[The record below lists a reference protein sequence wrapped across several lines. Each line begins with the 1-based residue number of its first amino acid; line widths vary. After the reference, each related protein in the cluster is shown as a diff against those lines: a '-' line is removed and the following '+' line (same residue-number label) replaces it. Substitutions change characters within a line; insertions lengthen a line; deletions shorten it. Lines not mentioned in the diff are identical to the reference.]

1 MMSARKLRMLFSGL
15 AILLVVCLPA
25 AGRDGDADVPNPAS
39 VKVAMAMRDIPR
51 DLQEAWIRFHE
62 LELCQSIEA
71 EFIFHR
77 DGMEVRSRADD
88 DSSSQ
93 KLIRLLDPLRTVYK
107 ISLSEAH
114 IPGVA
119 EGPSGSVLEEV
130 PPSLWNNDK
139 LRLYMRDN
147 FAPTSAILAGKGNE
161 PKESDEVDWLVKQSL
176 AMFSKQTLD
185 WTRRMNR
192 YASDLPLLADAA
204 FNAKLAPELQSRVM
218 EVCIEH
224 TQAMDRL
231 AQRLSGNLVLALPD
245 SPQSFRP
252 FSASEP
258 RAPGKPRPF
267 EELSELSAM
276 AQSIA
281 RRIHHFIYP
290 RDFTVSLSDLKKPG
304 LLEALKG
311 LRAKVM
317 IFLQHMVRN
326 GKS

>member
-1 MMSARKLRMLFSGL
+1 MLHHINRQDKIKFIRMLNLRKVLNCKGTPRESDRMEELVTIAHLFFLQIDAINGSKRKLF
-15 AILLVVCLPA
+15 C
-25 AGRDGDADVPNPAS
+25 
-39 VKVAMAMRDIPR
+39 
-51 DLQEAWIRFHE
+51 EEIR
-62 LELCQSIEA
+62 I
-71 EFIFHR
+71 
-77 DGMEVRSRADD
+77 
-88 DSSSQ
+88 
-93 KLIRLLDPLRTVYK
+93 
-107 ISLSEAH
+107 LSE
-114 IPGVA
+114 
-119 EGPSGSVLEEV
+119 
-130 PPSLWNNDK
+130 
-139 LRLYMRDN
+139 
-147 FAPTSAILAGKGNE
+147 SAARI
-161 PKESDEVDWLVKQSL
+161 VDRTW
-176 AMFSKQTLD
+176 FSS
-185 WTRRMNR
+185 
-192 YASDLPLLADAA
+192 A
-204 FNAKLAPELQSRVM
+204 AKLAPELQSRVM

-311 LRAKVM
+311 LRAKAM